1 MCSWWYRGRHRTG
14 DLTVDDLILR
24 AAQDAPDPWVGL
36 LAVVDFQAST
46 GHRLADGGCTV
57 AELQAAHVFLDA
69 PSVHPWV
76 TWRPKSWAPIVDP
89 SPWSLSSAPPW
100 NPGNVTLPPGG
111 RVGVEIE
118 GVVHVY
124 DLPLDNAAQADHF
137 RRLNDA
143 IEQVR
148 ELALEDL

>member
-24 AAQDAPDPWVGL
+24 AAQDAPDPWAGL
-36 LAVVDFQAST
+36 LAAVDFSAST
-46 GHRLADGGCTV
+46 GHRLADGGYTV
-57 AELQAAHVFLDA
+57 DDLVAAHEYLDA
-69 PSVHPWV
+69 
-76 TWRPKSWAPIVDP
+76 RPKSWAPIVDP

-100 NPGNVTLPPGG
+100 NPGNVALPPGGRG

-124 DLPLDNAAQADHF
+124 DLPLDNDAHADINH
-137 RRLNDA
+137 RINDA
-143 IEQVR
+143 IEQLR